1 MGLSRGREAP
11 RVYLGHLPAAHALL
25 DRAKVDILMD

>member
-11 RVYLGHLPAAHALL
+11 RVYPGHLQAAHALL
-25 DRAKVDILMD
+25 DRAQVDILID